1 MSESLTRTE
10 VDSEAT
16 ETAPKWKPVSKTLR
30 RVLGVLVEKAKTTP
44 DAYPMTL
51 NALTNGCNQKS
62 NREPKL
68 NLEPHQVEDALDK
81 LRHFG
86 AVVEVQGGGRVA
98 KYRHMMYEWLG
109 VDKVEAAVMTELL
122 LRGTQTVGELRG
134 RAARMDSIADVAA
147 LRPIIQSLTTKGLV
161 ISLTAEGRGQLVTHA
176 LFLPEEFE
184 KIKQTLS
191 AEISTVTPSAPPA
204 PSAAPTA
211 SAASVT
217 VSSAPPTPTAISEKI
232 SDSAEIGELRRE
244 LDELKSEVARLK
256 SEVSDLW
263 SNLH

>member
-16 ETAPKWKPVSKTLR
+16 ETAPKWKPVSRALR

-62 NREPKL
+62 NREPKM
-68 NLEPHQVEDALDK
+68 NLEPHQVEDALDE

-134 RAARMDSIADVAA
+134 RAARMDPIADVAA
-147 LRPIIQSLTTKGLV
+147 LRPIIQSLITKGLV

-176 LFLPEEFE
+176 LYLPEEFE
-184 KIKQTLS
+184 KIKQSLS

-204 PSAAPTA
+204 PSSPPVPSAKPTA
-211 SAASVT
+211 
-217 VSSAPPTPTAISEKI
+217 SAPPTPTTNSEKI

-263 SNLH
+263 SNLR

>member
-10 VDSEAT
+10 VNSEST
-16 ETAPKWKPVSKTLR
+16 ETAPKWKPVGKALR

-62 NREPKL
+62 NREPKM
-68 NLEPHQVEDALDK
+68 NLEPNQVEDALDE
-81 LRHFG
+81 LRHLG

-134 RAARMDSIADVAA
+134 RAARMDPVADVAA
-147 LRPIIQSLTTKGLV
+147 LRPIVQSLIAKQLV

-176 LFLPEEFE
+176 LYLPEEFE
-184 KIKQTLS
+184 KIKQSLS
-191 AEISTVTPSAPPA
+191 AEISTATPPVASAPPVT
-204 PSAAPTA
+204 AAT
-211 SAASVT
+211 
-217 VSSAPPTPTAISEKI
+217 APPTPTAIPEKNG
-232 SDSAEIGELRRE
+232 DSAEIGELRRE

-256 SEVSDLW
+256 IEVSDLW
-263 SNLH
+263 SNLR

>member
-62 NREPKL
+62 NREPKM

-109 VDKVEAAVMTELL
+109 VDKVEAAVVTELL

-147 LRPIIQSLTTKGLV
+147 LRPIIQSLITKGLV

-191 AEISTVTPSAPPA
+191 AEISTVT